1 MGPRKLEKRMPKMA
15 EKPVLMNTYNRIP
28 VDFVRGEGSWLIDAE
43 GKHYLDAISGIAV
56 CALGHS
62 HPGFTGAVQAQVATL
77 LHTSNLYGVP
87 LQKQLA
93 EKLCEVSG
101 MERVFFCNS
110 GAEANETQIK
120 LARMFGHSKGIEI
133 PGIIVM
139 EGAFHGRTMGALTAT
154 HSNRHQDG
162 FAPFLDG
169 FYRVPFNDV
178 AAVATIINSND
189 NVVAV
194 LVEPIQGEGGVV
206 MPSADYLNDL
216 RRLCDENDMLLMLD
230 EVQTG
235 NGRTGKYFAYQHNR
249 ILPDTISTAKGLGN
263 GFPIGACLA
272 QGRAAEI
279 FQPGHHATTFGGS
292 PLACAAGLA
301 VIDAIL
307 AENLLDNATV
317 MGDRIKFGLSLRL
330 KDAAHVRA
338 VRGKGLMIGI
348 ELDSVCGD
356 LVGQARARGILINV
370 ASGKVVRLVPPLNI
384 NEADSDLIIDTISEL
399 VSAFT

>member
-1 MGPRKLEKRMPKMA
+1 MA
-15 EKPVLMNTYNRIP
+15 GSQVLMNTYNRIP

-43 GKHYLDAISGIAV
+43 GKRYLDAISGIAV

-62 HPGFTGAVQAQVATL
+62 HAGFIKAVQDQVATL
-77 LHTSNLYGVP
+77 VHTSNLYGVP

-93 EKLCEVSG
+93 EKLCGMSG
-101 MERVFFCNS
+101 MDRVFFCNS
-110 GAEANETQIK
+110 GAEANEAQIK
-120 LARMFGHSKGIEI
+120 LARMFGHSKGINV

-154 HSNRHQDG
+154 HSNRHQNG

-169 FYRVPFNDV
+169 FYRVPFNDI
-178 AAVATIINSND
+178 AAVAKMINSHD
-189 NVVAV
+189 NIVAV

-206 MPSADYLNDL
+206 MPSADYLTDL
-216 RRLCDENDMLLMLD
+216 RHLCDEHDMLLMLD

-235 NGRTGKYFAYQHNR
+235 NGRTGRYFAYQHNN
-249 ILPDTISTAKGLGN
+249 ILPDVLSTAKGLGN

-292 PLACAAGLA
+292 PLACAAALA
-301 VIDAIL
+301 VIDAIV
-307 AENLLDNATV
+307 AENLLENATV

-330 KDAAHVRA
+330 KDAAHVKA

-348 ELDSVCGD
+348 ELDQPCAE
-356 LVGQARARGILINV
+356 LTARALEQGLLINV
-370 ASGKVVRLVPPLNI
+370 TADRTIRLLPPLILSDDDARHLVDGVVRLI
-384 NEADSDLIIDTISEL
+384 NELTEL
-399 VSAFT
+399 TAR